1 MVSPSVDLHSV
12 RRSELIKRLRK
23 IAKDQAVEY
32 RETEGRSHTKVWLGS
47 RYVTV
52 PRHNEINELTARGIL
67 RDAEGD

>member
-1 MVSPSVDLHSV
+1 M
-12 RRSELIKRLRK
+12 IKRLRK
-23 IAKDQAVEY
+23 IAKDQAMEY
-32 RETEGRSHTKVWLGS
+32 RETEGHSHTKVWLGS